1 MWPHGPSGPWEN
13 LSQQT
18 QRYVVKF
25 LGGKKLLWAISGGQK
40 CNSTYFWQPEICC
53 THMVPGFAHEQFDER
68 WEHMKRQYHPGWSRP
83 PIWFYNMGD
92 MCFFSASRPPKSK
105 LISRLDHSWR
115 MGDLSTTLGNTPC
128 TKQGPTLEVPRP
140 SLTCRLAKESVGYN
154 IKAVIDIPPAEICNA
169 FGRH

>member
-1 MWPHGPSGPWEN
+1 MSNKIAMWPHGPSGPWEN

-92 MCFFSASRPPKSK
+92 MCFFRRAGHQSQNSY
-105 LISRLDHSWR
+105 LDWITHGEW
-115 MGDLSTTLGNTPC
+115 G
-128 TKQGPTLEVPRP
+128 
-140 SLTCRLAKESVGYN
+140 TCRQLWGTHLVPSKGPRWKY
-154 IKAVIDIPPAEICNA
+154 P
-169 FGRH
+169 GRH